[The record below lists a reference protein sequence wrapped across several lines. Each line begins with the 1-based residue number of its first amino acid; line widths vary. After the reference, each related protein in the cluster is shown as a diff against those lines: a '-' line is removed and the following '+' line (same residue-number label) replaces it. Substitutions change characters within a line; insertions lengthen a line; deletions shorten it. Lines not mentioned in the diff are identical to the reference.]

1 MGDLNKVPEILARS
15 LKNQLRQHEGLTSA
29 RVSISL
35 CHRRF
40 REQKSNSATADFAYA
55 QNAKENH
62 TEAGDVANNV
72 TRRGLKQDHLPS
84 L

>member
-1 MGDLNKVPEILARS
+1 MGDLNKVPEILVQS
-15 LKNQLRQHEGLTSA
+15 LMNQLRQHEVQTSA

-35 CHRRF
+35 FHRRF

-55 QNAKENH
+55 RNVKENH
-62 TEAGDVANNV
+62 TEAGDVANNA
-72 TRRGLKQDHLPS
+72 TRRGLKQDPQPL

>member
-15 LKNQLRQHEGLTSA
+15 LKNQLRQHEDLTSA

-35 CHRRF
+35 CRRRF

-55 QNAKENH
+55 QNARENH
-62 TEAGDVANNV
+62 TEAGDVANNA
-72 TRRGLKQDHLPS
+72 TRRELKQNPQPLP
-84 L
+84 